1 MDDRAREATAAMPRP
16 LRPRI
21 GGIVL
26 DNPTIFAPLAGISH
40 LPMRLMAKAAGCA
53 LVCSEMISA
62 MGLVKGSEKTKR
74 MLASRPEEKPLS
86 VQIFG
91 SDAAIMAEAA
101 RQAQAAGADL
111 VDINCGCAV
120 KKILKSGSG
129 VALMRDP
136 NATARLLQAVRA
148 AIDVPLTIK
157 IRSGWEPSGDQAL
170 LLAQIARDCG
180 VDAITVHPRTA
191 RQGFSGR
198 ADWSLIARIKAATS
212 LPVVGNGDI
221 TCAGDAA
228 RMIDETGCDAVMIG
242 RAAIG
247 DPFIFT
253 QTRALLAGRP
263 PAAPALWER
272 FEVMIR
278 YVESTVACFGEAW
291 ACFML
296 RSQLGWFAR
305 GLPGAREFR
314 HAIRRIE
321 SRAQAMQIIADFQ
334 SEVLSS
340 ENF

>member
-1 MDDRAREATAAMPRP
+1 MDDRTREATADMPHP
-16 LRPRI
+16 LHPRI

-40 LPMRLMAKAAGCA
+40 LPMRLMARAAGCA

-62 MGLVKGSEKTKR
+62 MGLVQGSEKTKL

-86 VQIFG
+86 VQLFG

-101 RQAQAAGADL
+101 RQVQAAGADL

-136 NATARLLQAVRA
+136 HATARLLQAVRA
-148 AIDVPLTIK
+148 ALDLPLTIK
-157 IRSGWEPSGDQAL
+157 IRSGWDASGEQAML
-170 LLAQIARDCG
+170 LSQIAQDCG

-198 ADWSLIARIKAATS
+198 ADWSLITRIKAALTI
-212 LPVVGNGDI
+212 PVVGNGDI
-221 TCAGDAA
+221 ACAEDAA
-228 RMIDETGCDAVMIG
+228 RMIDDTGCDAVMIG

-247 DPFIFT
+247 NPFIFT
-253 QTRALLAGRP
+253 QIRELLAGRP
-263 PAAPALWER
+263 PAAPTSSER
-272 FEVMIR
+272 FAVMTR
-278 YVESTVACFGEAW
+278 YVESTVACFGEAR

-305 GLPGAREFR
+305 SLPGAREFR

-321 SRAQAMQIIADFQ
+321 SREQAVQIIADFQ
-334 SEVLSS
+334 SEVLSRQPA
-340 ENF
+340 

>member
-1 MDDRAREATAAMPRP
+1 MRWAASTA
-16 LRPRI
+16 
-21 GGIVL
+21 
-26 DNPTIFAPLAGISH
+26 NAG
-40 LPMRLMAKAAGCA
+40 
-53 LVCSEMISA
+53 
-62 MGLVKGSEKTKR
+62 
-74 MLASRPEEKPLS
+74 SR
-86 VQIFG
+86 
-91 SDAAIMAEAA
+91 
-101 RQAQAAGADL
+101 
-111 VDINCGCAV
+111 
-120 KKILKSGSG
+120 
-129 VALMRDP
+129 
-136 NATARLLQAVRA
+136 
-148 AIDVPLTIK
+148 
-157 IRSGWEPSGDQAL
+157 
-170 LLAQIARDCG
+170 
-180 VDAITVHPRTA
+180 

-221 TCAGDAA
+221 ACAEDAA

-278 YVESTVACFGEAW
+278 YVESTVACFGEAR

-334 SEVLSS
+334 NEVLSRQQA
-340 ENF
+340 